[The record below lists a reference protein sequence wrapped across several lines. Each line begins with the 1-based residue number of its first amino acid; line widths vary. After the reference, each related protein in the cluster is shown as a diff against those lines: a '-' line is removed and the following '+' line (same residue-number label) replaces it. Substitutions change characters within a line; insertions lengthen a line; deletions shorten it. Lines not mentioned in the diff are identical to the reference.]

1 MRDGFVVI
9 RTFGNEVDAQI
20 AQGTLASLGVSA
32 LLETDNCGGMRP
44 HLDLTVGVRLLVAQ
58 PDADRALEIL
68 AAIPAPAAGVPW
80 ACPGCGEEVEGN
92 FDTCWNCGRARG

>member
-1 MRDGFVVI
+1 MRDGFVMI

-44 HLDLTVGVRLLVAQ
+44 HLDLTIGVRLLVAQ
-58 PDADRALEIL
+58 ADAERAREIL
-68 AAIPAPAAGVPW
+68 PAIPVSAAGPSW
-80 ACPGCGEEVEGN
+80 TCPGCGEEVEGN
-92 FDTCWNCGRARG
+92 FDTCWNCGRERV